1 MNKTFRTRKLV
12 TTLMIPALLV
22 VSFLLLSYT
31 LSIANPEEVSFESA
45 IVWRGD
51 DLGDYKFNKD
61 LFSSQG
67 TYEISLPHIIDGNS
81 IDSITAGWEFTG
93 EVSLQVSCDNGLHYA
108 SVVNG
113 VPLTSGFVSGNRL
126 RWKATVGRD
135 SELREVT
142 IVYSDTQGLIGSFGK
157 VELSGFSFRKP
168 VYITN
173 PSEEEL
179 FNYQLNVKVATSKSI
194 KGHDVHCEGRV
205 TPNFTGIRFTAA
217 DGETLL
223 PYFREGVNS
232 GLASFWVRIPQL
244 GASGGKIYIYYGNN
258 LAEDLSSGEEVF
270 DFFDDFEGLSL
281 DSEKWDSF
289 VELDGDLDSTG
300 FSLKLDSAKILSK
313 DYQIKDGIIE
323 YRAKSES
330 GYETRLIVRSEGTSE
345 DRTQIAYSS
354 TYEDAQHCIAIGNIV
369 KANDDKAIL
378 ANTEYN
384 YRVIAEGEDL
394 TFERYD
400 TGFEVKEASITFKD
414 EGGLT
419 TGFIGLEIG
428 EGNVGYY
435 DWVRVRKYVADAP
448 EINPLVIHEEEI
460 NLPVFTNAVVAENGD
475 LALLDGYTEGSYV
488 SKGISSSFPIRII
501 IPTLSASTSGVAI
514 DVSADKGETYKLD
527 CVSDRYYYA
536 SKGDF
541 EEGAALRCRLRLS
554 AIDASVQK
562 LGLNYEPGD
571 IVLISPNG
579 GEKWANGVTKEIM
592 WTASQYESD
601 YPIKLE
607 YSLDKGKTYK
617 SITKE
622 TENTGSYL
630 WKVPTDIVSTK
641 VRVKISDGHDNLIS
655 DASDKDF
662 SIIEYVPVEAK
673 DITEDLLTEEEIQ
686 EEWSDLAGFLAA
698 ASEDPTAEPYELLI
712 KIGDNYASDPEEDL
726 MASYKAGDIILVKP
740 AGHKWSETEKNSYL
754 IIRVDLPKEKAE
766 EIVSPRKIYTGRRD
780 DAGRPI
786 MKTVKRRGY
795 KVDLKKFGLGKEK
808 TMSVAGVHRFLKGKV
823 LSADI
828 MKRK

>member
-1 MNKTFRTRKLV
+1 MKKTFRSKKLV
-12 TTLMIPALLV
+12 TTLMIPALLA

-45 IVWRGD
+45 VVWRGD
-51 DLGDYKFNKD
+51 DLGDYKFNSEV
-61 LFSSQG
+61 FSTQG
-67 TYEISLPHIIDGNS
+67 TYEISLAHIIDGNS
-81 IDSITAGWEFTG
+81 IDSITTSWEFEG

-108 SVVNG
+108 SVING

-126 RWKATVGRD
+126 RWKVTIGPD
-135 SELREVT
+135 SELTEVT
-142 IVYSDTQGLIGSFGK
+142 IVYTDAQGLMGGFGK
-157 VELSGFSFRKP
+157 AELSGFNFRKP
-168 VYITN
+168 VYVTN

-194 KGHDVHCEGRV
+194 EGYDVHCEGRI
-205 TPNFTGIRFTAA
+205 TSNFTGIRFTAA

-223 PYFREGVNS
+223 PYFREEVNS
-232 GLASFWVRIPQL
+232 GLASFWVKIPQL
-244 GASGGKIYIYYGNN
+244 GASGGKIYIYYGNI
-258 LAEDLSSGEEVF
+258 LAQDLSSGEGVF
-270 DFFDDFEGLSL
+270 DFFDDFEGLNL

-300 FSLKLDSAKILSK
+300 FSLKLDSAKVLSK
-313 DYQIKDGIIE
+313 IYQIKDGIVE

-369 KANDDKAIL
+369 KANDDKTIL

-384 YRVIAEGEDL
+384 YRVIADGKDL

-400 TGFEVKEASITFKD
+400 TSFGEIQASITFED

-419 TGFIGLEIG
+419 AGFIGLENG
-428 EGNVGYY
+428 EGNIGYY
-435 DWVRVRKYVADAP
+435 DWVRVRKYVAPQPA
-448 EINPLVIHEEEI
+448 INPLVVHEEEI
-460 NLPVFTNAVVAENGD
+460 NLPVFTNVVVAEDGD
-475 LALLDGYTEGSYV
+475 LALADGYTEGSYL

-501 IPTLSASTSGVAI
+501 IPTLVSATGNVAI
-514 DVSADKGETYKLD
+514 DVSADRGETYKTD
-527 CVSDRYYYA
+527 CVSDDYYYA

-541 EEGAALRCRLRLS
+541 EEGAALRCRLRLG
-554 AIDASVQK
+554 AIDTSVQK
-562 LGLNYEPGD
+562 LVLNYEPGD
-571 IVLISPNG
+571 IVLVSPNG

-630 WKVPTDIVSTK
+630 WKVPTDIASTK

-662 SIIEYVPVEAK
+662 SIIEYV
-673 DITEDLLTEEEIQ
+673 
-686 EEWSDLAGFLAA
+686 
-698 ASEDPTAEPYELLI
+698 
-712 KIGDNYASDPEEDL
+712 
-726 MASYKAGDIILVKP
+726 
-740 AGHKWSETEKNSYL
+740 
-754 IIRVDLPKEKAE
+754 
-766 EIVSPRKIYTGRRD
+766 
-780 DAGRPI
+780 
-786 MKTVKRRGY
+786 
-795 KVDLKKFGLGKEK
+795 
-808 TMSVAGVHRFLKGKV
+808 
-823 LSADI
+823 
-828 MKRK
+828 